1 MWTIREMK
9 EKGKAAFKGNYWPCV
24 LAAFLMSLFAGS
36 RVATSNSQTQN
47 PDLQNQFGSMTP
59 EQQRAVIAVVLGG
72 LAVAL
77 LIPLSATAGNGVAR
91 HPTSGQYS
99 FADTI
104 ESIEQTMLHQ

>member
-1 MWTIREMK
+1 MNK
-9 EKGKAAFKGNYWPCV
+9 EEK
-24 LAAFLMSLFAGS
+24 
-36 RVATSNSQTQN
+36 
-47 PDLQNQFGSMTP
+47 DLQELDLLLLRHACRAQIGEARTALVAGYP
-59 EQQRAVIAVVLGG
+59 AWQRRQRRRDLLRYAAAAC